1 MKSAFMEILSIIP
14 ARGGSKEIPLK
25 NLVKLNG
32 KPLLDYTFRASQK
45 SKYVTR
51 TIISSDSQKILKHAK
66 NLGSEVHIRPKKFS
80 TDSAQIEPLLLDI
93 LKKLKNSEKYTPE
106 VVILLQNTS
115 PLRTSKHIDEA
126 IKLFLKGKYDSVLS
140 GFNSHYFIWEKSGK
154 IIRPKNHKLNK
165 RLNRQDMK
173 TQFCENGAIY
183 ISKLSSFQNSKCR
196 VSGKIGLYEMTES
209 SSLQVDSKYDLF
221 LIEQILKTRKYHEK

>member
-1 MKSAFMEILSIIP
+1 MEILSIIP

-32 KPLLDYTFRASQK
+32 KSLLDYTFRASQK

-93 LKKLKNSEKYTPE
+93 LKKLKNSEKYVPD
-106 VVILLQNTS
+106 VVVLLQNTS
-115 PLRTSKHIDEA
+115 PLRTSKHVDEA
-126 IKLFLKGKYDSVLS
+126 IKLFLKGRYDSMLS
-140 GFNSHYFIWEKSGK
+140 CYNSHYFIWEKLDK
-154 IIRPKNHKLNK
+154 IIRPKNHKLTK

-183 ISKLSSFQNSKCR
+183 ISKHSSFQKSKCR